1 MRGWG
6 GFRRGGGGLS
16 RGRERQLAL
25 ATRERRQS
33 PALGALVAVQG
44 ISIRSNS
51 SSSGMEAADGAKR
64 LVQAAAIHTPVQSH
78 NSAVFSRRSCN
89 GGGDVEGRWRPE
101 INVSN
106 HLELEGAPSH

>member
-16 RGRERQLAL
+16 RGRAAGSR
-25 ATRERRQS
+25 RERRQS
-33 PALGALVAVQG
+33 PALALALVAVAVQG
-44 ISIRSNS
+44 IGISRRG
-51 SSSGMEAADGAKR
+51 SGARQAADGSKR
-64 LVQAAAIHTPVQSH
+64 LVQAAAIHPPVQSH